1 MARPYCRTYGKSRH
15 AAARRPRI
23 GRGLMI
29 FMRTIAV
36 EVAPA
41 PDADLSGYRH
51 FIFLDTPL
59 DYHLSSLQ
67 GKRVYVNEDIC
78 GYDAF
83 KGLDANRETLLQ
95 IYAALR
101 QDLSLLNGD
110 SAEEVAAACDSLGF
124 DEKQFIF
131 ALHVF
136 EELGLVSFG
145 EGRLTVYRGVKVDLA
160 DSTLYAKV
168 ARLQQD

>member
-1 MARPYCRTYGKSRH
+1 MP
-15 AAARRPRI
+15 
-23 GRGLMI
+23 
-29 FMRTIAV
+29 
-36 EVAPA
+36 
-41 PDADLSGYRH
+41 
-51 FIFLDTPL
+51 
-59 DYHLSSLQ
+59 SLQ

-83 KGLDANRETLLQ
+83 KGLDASRETLLQ

-160 DSTLYAKV
+160 DSTLYARV